1 MTKDD
6 NMLTA
11 DTITDDQIRS
21 LQSVSLDTGDA
32 HTEDLCR
39 LALGM
44 TPTIAW
50 NLTPYGARAR
60 CADAI
65 NASERLPDGACVKTP
80 AG

>member
-1 MTKDD
+1 MPST
-6 NMLTA
+6 NQLTA
-11 DTITDDQIRS
+11 DTISDDDILA
-21 LQSVSLDTGDA
+21 LQSEASEADDA
-32 HTEDLCR
+32 KQVDLCR

-65 NASERLPDGACVKTP
+65 NNARAQDGS
-80 AG
+80 

>member
-1 MTKDD
+1 
-6 NMLTA
+6 MLTA
-11 DTITDDQIRS
+11 DTITDDQISQLRDEAS
-21 LQSVSLDTGDA
+21 EQDDTVQV
-32 HTEDLCR
+32 DLCR

-65 NASERLPDGACVKTP
+65 NAREQLPDGARVKTP
-80 AG
+80 AGWTP